1 MSEREN
7 EQYPIDI
14 LVGLAERTIHR
25 LWVIII
31 LLIVLLVASNL
42 GWLYYDSQ
50 FETVTTT
57 QEVEQITD
65 GGGDNHFT
73 GGDYYGE
80 TEGQNN
86 YDTASP

>member
-1 MSEREN
+1 MREN

-14 LVGLAERTIHR
+14 LTAFAERTVKR

-31 LLIVLLVASNL
+31 LLIVLLVATNA
-42 GWLYYDSQ
+42 GWIWYNAQ
-50 FETVTTT
+50 FEDVVTTT
-57 QEVEQITD
+57 QEVEQTTD

-80 TEGQNN
+80 ADGQ
-86 YDTASP
+86 DGDG